1 MNNVL
6 TSQDVTAM
14 LDRYGET
21 VLHCSVHI
29 SRRIHEHG
37 NHIVMHFACALL
49 NSAGG
54 LLHMKN
60 LDHDR
65 HIQPKDLD
73 TWWGGMESNIA
84 DILSGDD
91 ICNYFDLIGNYD
103 DKDLYLFVKAAEH
116 LCTIDYHCRLPTDT
130 ATHEVSYRSA
140 LKILTNTGEVGYLKT
155 LPPIPRSFQ
164 WKKTEDTLKQEG
176 KQIQFKMLTS
186 GRDSHAKSMPDKIR
200 YYCTKYISAFANH
213 QGGHIYFGIE
223 DTSAAVLGEAMTE
236 EEQDKTVEKINNKMK
251 SVIWGDEGFVAER
264 GRHWD
269 ITFHN
274 ILGCSARER
283 RVVVVISVCRF
294 PGGVFTSC
302 PESYY
307 LDKSGQVKAFTY
319 TQWKLAVLNQVRDK
333 LELHSRFMKL
343 PLLTPGSRLVFGLPH
358 TIPRIKE
365 KVLNL
370 RTGSNLYPKHFL
382 NTVGSPGI
390 KTAIK
395 DILAMFAAEP
405 HLALALH
412 TFGIGS
418 VPEFKSDFVAD
429 ILVLSHTHGLHLLC
443 LAEDLPRDKS
453 CYFHRCQQVAESLK
467 KKLVHN
473 GGCTERFGIC
483 VHVVDIEDPLFVQE
497 IRMDLETSWYPST
510 FHANTGK
517 LDHILTSLIIAMA
530 TYKPHEAGTEQEEYY
545 FLLTCDQFELLCQ
558 HQFTRELWVHGP
570 PGAGKTVVALQMI
583 RELCRRGCTYRNI
596 LYIAENEL
604 LCSYVRSF
612 ELCDVVTRRD
622 LMQTAQDPDNF
633 RLRFFSVLNVVVDE
647 AQNFKDRDGDWYS
660 LAQSLANGNFRDKL
674 DQTEGYF
681 WVFMDYA
688 QKVHK
693 FKAGLPGLI
702 GKNNYMLSEI
712 SRNSKEIFEYA
723 SKFMRLNESNEDD
736 SYMKDSPR
744 LGHSDTSGPGVSIIK
759 CEKSS
764 VEDTLMKVIRT
775 CAEDGVKL
783 EDMAVLLG
791 KKMDAEKVEG
801 HFKDK
806 LEDMVRQV
814 EREKGAEVDLEKEG
828 IREVGTTD
836 ADDCVKD
843 ELGKGFGRGMIV
855 DTVRRFSGLDK
866 PIVIGLDPR
875 INEEHADI
883 NKFIVNLAT
892 RAKQG
897 LVIITTSDEV
907 MKKLNA

>member
-1 MNNVL
+1 MNNIL
-6 TSQDVTAM
+6 TSRDVTAM

-37 NHIVMHFACALL
+37 NQIVMQCACALL

-65 HIQPKDLD
+65 QIQPKDLD
-73 TWWGGMESNIA
+73 TWWSGIESNIA

-103 DKDLYLFVKAAEH
+103 DKDLYLFVKTAEH
-116 LCTIDYHCRLPTDT
+116 VCTINYHCRLPTDT
-130 ATHEVSYRSA
+130 ATHEVSYQSA
-140 LKILTNTGEVGYLKT
+140 VKILSNTGEAGCLAT
-155 LPPIPRSFQ
+155 LPPIPSSFQ
-164 WKKTEDTLKQEG
+164 WKKTEETLKQEG

-186 GRDSHAKSMPDKIR
+186 GRDSNAKSMPDKIR
-200 YYCTKYISAFANH
+200 YYCTKYISAFGNH

-223 DTSAAVLGEAMTE
+223 DTSATVLGEAMTE
-236 EEQDKTVEKINNKMK
+236 EDQAKTEEKINRKMT
-251 SVIWGDEGFVAER
+251 SVIWGEEGFVAER

-274 ILGCSARER
+274 INGCRTKER
-283 RVVVVISVCRF
+283 RVVVVISVCKF

-307 LDKSGQVKAFTY
+307 LDQSRQVKAFTY
-319 TQWKLAVLNQVRDK
+319 SQWKLAVLNQVRDK
-333 LELHSRFMKL
+333 PELHSRFMKL
-343 PLLTPGSRLVFGLPH
+343 RLLTPRSRLVFGLPH
-358 TIPRIKE
+358 TIPGVKD
-365 KVLNL
+365 KVLSL
-370 RTGSNLYPKHFL
+370 RTGSNLYPKHFEK
-382 NTVGSPGI
+382 TVGSRI

-395 DILAMFAAEP
+395 DILATFAAEP
-405 HLALALH
+405 HLAVALH

-418 VPEFKSDFVAD
+418 DMEYSSDFVAD
-429 ILVLSHTHGLHLLC
+429 ILVLSESCGPQLFC

-453 CYFHRCQQVAESLK
+453 CYFTRCQKVAESLK
-467 KKLVHN
+467 NDLVHK
-473 GGCTERFGIC
+473 GGCSERFGIC
-483 VHVVDIEDPLFVQE
+483 VHVVDIDNPLYLQDIQTDV
-497 IRMDLETSWYPST
+497 RKSLYPST
-510 FHANTGK
+510 FHAVK
-517 LDHILTSLIIAMA
+517 IDPILTSLIVAMA
-530 TYKPHEAGTEQEEYY
+530 AYKPHEAETGQEDYY
-545 FLLTCDQFELLCQ
+545 FLLTCDQFELLCL

-583 RELCRRGCTYRNI
+583 RELRRRGYANI

-604 LCSYVRSF
+604 LCSYVSSF
-612 ELCDVVTRRD
+612 NLCDVVTRRE
-622 LMQTAQDPDNF
+622 LMDIARDPEEFKD
-633 RLRFFSVLNVVVDE
+633 RFFSVCNVVVDE

-660 LAQSLANGNFRDKL
+660 LAESLARNNFHDDL
-674 DQTEGYF
+674 DHTRGYF

-712 SRNSKEIFEYA
+712 SRNSKEIYEYA
-723 SKFMRLNESNEDD
+723 SKFMRLNEPSEDD
-736 SYMKDSPR
+736 SYLKDSPK
-744 LGHSDTSGPGVSIIK
+744 LGHSDSSGRGVSIIK

-764 VEDTLMKVIRT
+764 VEDTLMKVMRT

-791 KKMDAEKVEG
+791 KKLDAEKVKG

-806 LEDMVRQV
+806 FEDMVRDLG
-814 EREKGAEVDLEKEG
+814 REKDVVEDLERVKSGDRGVGDEDCGKEDLRG
-828 IREVGTTD
+828 WS
-836 ADDCVKD
+836 
-843 ELGKGFGRGMIV
+843 KGGVTV

-866 PIVIGLDPR
+866 PIVIGLDPHV
-875 INEEHADI
+875 NEEHADI

-897 LVIITTSDEV
+897 LFIITTSDEV
-907 MKKLNA
+907 LRKLQA